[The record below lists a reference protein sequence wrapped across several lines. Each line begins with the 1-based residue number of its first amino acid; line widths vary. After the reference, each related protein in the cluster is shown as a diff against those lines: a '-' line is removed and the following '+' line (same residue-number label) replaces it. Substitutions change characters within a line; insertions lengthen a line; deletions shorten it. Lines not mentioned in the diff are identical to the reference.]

1 MADLG
6 GLTAYLRADMRDLQT
21 KLTRATRDIRN
32 FTIKTEGF
40 LRKNEKNFRKLGRAA
55 AVAGAAIGA
64 AMGLSVKAAADLE
77 QGYIEVAKRT
87 GMAGKELA
95 DFASELETLSVTMRG
110 VSIKELQDIAATA
123 GQLGIRGTK
132 NILRFTKTMAKMGV
146 ATDLTSQNAALYMA
160 RLLNVMGEDINA
172 AETFGSVMNELS
184 NNTSAFTSNL
194 ADMTLRMGATAKGF
208 GLTSAETL
216 ALAASM
222 RDAGARMESGGS
234 AMLKI
239 LEEMLKNVEGFT
251 KVAGLEMEEF
261 SKLIY
266 EKPIEALKAIL
277 VELSKMDKIQMSKA
291 LDELGLS
298 GVRVTP
304 VMRGLAGTLE
314 NLDRNLKIANDEAER
329 GTSLH
334 KEYEAAAKGLYAK
347 TSTLKTVFKE
357 WGKAIGM
364 LVMPEVK
371 ELAERAI
378 SLGWN
383 MKVWVEENKELA
395 KSMVIIAGKVGLAAG
410 AVVGLGTI
418 ITGLRFTVLP
428 VFVLFSGAIKR
439 ITEGLMM
446 MSVTT
451 LATVAGVVALA
462 AIAYTLR
469 AAWKQN
475 LEAVKNR
482 MQEFFDAWKDG
493 FNWLRTTLLGQTI
506 ENIGIAFVD
515 LFNLIITKV
524 KNFINTL
531 AGEFAGMWAWLKKVK
546 DGVVDAWSAPTFH
559 QMISDFKQ
567 GFKEGGEAFASSFV
581 EASDKSKEAI
591 KELSEGIKEGAEIAG
606 IYLKAFGEAE
616 VEHLGDLFAAVKA
629 QVGDDMDALIAVLK
643 NKMPEIAGLFEQL
656 NNALPDS
663 GDISG
668 EAGLAKLRKAGEE
681 IMKGSASKKD
691 SKDFTRDKLAAY
703 RSMFSEMG
711 RMSQTQYKV
720 EKELLGLQFEEYEK
734 FIDDKVILDEW
745 YTEQIRKLDIEK
757 LKSSDSL
764 TDGFR
769 SAQLEMAN
777 DIKTFGE
784 IGNEVAYAIRD
795 SFANAFADMI
805 LDAKDFK
812 EAATGFLKSIASAMV
827 QIMSMQIATKL
838 MLGLGFG
845 SFGGG
850 TPTMGGNT
858 TMGNY
863 AHGGGIVGA
872 GMLQKKV
879 PAMTFSSA
887 PRLHAGLQ
895 PDEFPAVL
903 QRGETVTPKGQ
914 AGGGANVEVNVINQT
929 SSPVD
934 AEKGQTEFDGEK
946 YITNIVLK
954 DIHGYGPMRNA
965 IQGLGV
971 R

>member
-6 GLTAYLRADMRDLQT
+6 GLTAYLRADMRDFSA

-184 NNTSAFTSNL
+184 NNTTAFTSNL

-234 AMLKI
+234 AMLRI
-239 LEEMLKNVEGFT
+239 LEEMLKNVEGFA

-314 NLDRNLKIANDEAER
+314 KLDRNLKIANDEAER

-371 ELAERAI
+371 ELAEKAI
-378 SLGWN
+378 TLGWN

-410 AVVGLGTI
+410 AVVGLGI
-418 ITGLRFTVLP
+418 AIKALQFTVVPAIKILSSL
-428 VFVLFSGAIKR
+428 VVTIGAI
-439 ITEGLMM
+439 G
-446 MSVTT
+446 VAA

-559 QMISDFKQ
+559 QMISDFKKRWKEA
-567 GFKEGGEAFASSFV
+567 GDAYESAFLKTSKITKEGIKALG
-581 EASDKSKEAI
+581 KE
-591 KELSEGIKEGAEIAG
+591 IKEGAEIAG

-668 EAGLAKLRKAGEE
+668 EAGLVKLRKAVEE

>member
-1 MADLG
+1 
-6 GLTAYLRADMRDLQT
+6 
-21 KLTRATRDIRN
+21 
-32 FTIKTEGF
+32 
-40 LRKNEKNFRKLGRAA
+40 
-55 AVAGAAIGA
+55 
-64 AMGLSVKAAADLE
+64 
-77 QGYIEVAKRT
+77 
-87 GMAGKELA
+87 
-95 DFASELETLSVTMRG
+95 
-110 VSIKELQDIAATA
+110 
-123 GQLGIRGTK
+123 
-132 NILRFTKTMAKMGV
+132 
-146 ATDLTSQNAALYMA
+146 
-160 RLLNVMGEDINA
+160 
-172 AETFGSVMNELS
+172 
-184 NNTSAFTSNL
+184 
-194 ADMTLRMGATAKGF
+194 
-208 GLTSAETL
+208 
-216 ALAASM
+216 
-222 RDAGARMESGGS
+222 
-234 AMLKI
+234 
-239 LEEMLKNVEGFT
+239 
-251 KVAGLEMEEF
+251 
-261 SKLIY
+261 
-266 EKPIEALKAIL
+266 
-277 VELSKMDKIQMSKA
+277 
-291 LDELGLS
+291 
-298 GVRVTP
+298 
-304 VMRGLAGTLE
+304 
-314 NLDRNLKIANDEAER
+314 
-329 GTSLH
+329 
-334 KEYEAAAKGLYAK
+334 
-347 TSTLKTVFKE
+347 
-357 WGKAIGM
+357 
-364 LVMPEVK
+364 
-371 ELAERAI
+371 
-378 SLGWN
+378 
-383 MKVWVEENKELA
+383 
-395 KSMVIIAGKVGLAAG
+395 
-410 AVVGLGTI
+410 
-418 ITGLRFTVLP
+418 
-428 VFVLFSGAIKR
+428 
-439 ITEGLMM
+439 
-446 MSVTT
+446 
-451 LATVAGVVALA
+451 
-462 AIAYTLR
+462 
-469 AAWKQN
+469 
-475 LEAVKNR
+475 
-482 MQEFFDAWKDG
+482 
-493 FNWLRTTLLGQTI
+493 
-506 ENIGIAFVD
+506 
-515 LFNLIITKV
+515 
-524 KNFINTL
+524 
-531 AGEFAGMWAWLKKVK
+531 
-546 DGVVDAWSAPTFH
+546 
-559 QMISDFKQ
+559 
-567 GFKEGGEAFASSFV
+567 
-581 EASDKSKEAI
+581 
-591 KELSEGIKEGAEIAG
+591 
-606 IYLKAFGEAE
+606 
-616 VEHLGDLFAAVKA
+616 
-629 QVGDDMDALIAVLK
+629 
-643 NKMPEIAGLFEQL
+643 LFEQL
-656 NNALPDS
+656 NNALPDL